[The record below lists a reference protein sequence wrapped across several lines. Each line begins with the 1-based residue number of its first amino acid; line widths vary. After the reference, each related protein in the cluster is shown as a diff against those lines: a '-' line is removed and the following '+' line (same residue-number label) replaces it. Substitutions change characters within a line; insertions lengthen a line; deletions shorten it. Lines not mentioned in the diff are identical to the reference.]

1 VAAAPAAAAERR
13 AGAPHVT
20 SSSRSILALILA
32 AAAWGTGTV
41 VSKRA
46 VAEIPPLTLLPIQLA
61 ASLVVLVVLMR
72 RRRVPLVDPAASS
85 LLGRLGVLNPG
96 LAYALS
102 LLGLAHISASLSV
115 LLWALE
121 PILILVLA
129 AWFLSERVGRV
140 VLLLSAV
147 AVSGMLLVAYQPGT
161 AGNALGVG
169 LTVAG
174 VLCCAI
180 YTIVTRR
187 WIGTSDSTAP
197 VVVAQQAY
205 ALAFGLVVVVVL
217 WLAGGAVR
225 PEVVSVAGWV
235 SAIGSGVLYYG
246 LAYWLYLSALRN
258 VPASFAAASFYLVPV
273 FGLAASFLFLDE
285 RLEPGQ
291 WLGVAIV
298 SFAVIAI
305 LRRTEPQVP
314 ALKPMPSSAIID

>member
-1 VAAAPAAAAERR
+1 
-13 AGAPHVT
+13 VT

-46 VAEIPPLTLLPIQLA
+46 IAEIPPLTLLPMQLA
-61 ASLVVLVVLMR
+61 ASFVVLVVLMR
-72 RRRVPLVDPAASS
+72 WRRVPLVDPAASS

-96 LAYALS
+96 IAYALS

-140 VLLLSAV
+140 VLVLSAV

-197 VVVAQQAY
+197 VVVAQQAH
-205 ALAFGLVVVVVL
+205 ALAFGLVVVVVI

-225 PEVVSVAGWV
+225 PDVVSAAGWV

-273 FGLAASFLFLDE
+273 FGLAASLAFLHE
-285 RLEPGQ
+285 RLDPGQ
-291 WLGVAIV
+291 WLGIAIV
-298 SFAVIAI
+298 SFAVMAI
-305 LRRTEPQVP
+305 LRRTEPQLP
-314 ALKPMPSSAIID
+314 ALNPIPSPETVH

>member
-1 VAAAPAAAAERR
+1 MS
-13 AGAPHVT
+13 
-20 SSSRSILALILA
+20 SSSRSVLALILA
-32 AAAWGTGTV
+32 AASWGTGTV

-46 VAEIPPLTLLPIQLA
+46 VAEIPPLSLLPIQLA
-61 ASLVVLVVLMR
+61 ASLVVLAVLMR
-72 RRRVPLVDPAASS
+72 WRQVPLVDQGASS
-85 LLGRLGVLNPG
+85 VLGRLGVLNPG

-140 VLLLSAV
+140 VLLLSAI

-161 AGNALGVG
+161 SGNALGVG

-197 VVVAQQAY
+197 VVVAQQAH

-225 PEVVSVAGWV
+225 PEAVSALGWM

-273 FGLAASFLFLDE
+273 FGLAASFVFLDE
-285 RLEPGQ
+285 RLDPGQ
-291 WLGVAIV
+291 WLGVAVV

-305 LRRTEPQVP
+305 LRRTDLQLPV
-314 ALKPMPSSAIID
+314 LKPVPSPGVIH

>member
-1 VAAAPAAAAERR
+1 
-13 AGAPHVT
+13 VT
-20 SSSRSILALILA
+20 SLSSRSVLALILA

-61 ASLVVLVVLMR
+61 ASLVVLAVLMR
-72 RRRVPLVDPAASS
+72 WRRVPLVDPAASS
-85 LLGRLGVLNPG
+85 VLGRLGVLNPG

-102 LLGLAHISASLSV
+102 LLGLAHITASLSV

-121 PILILVLA
+121 PILILVFA
-129 AWFLSERVGRV
+129 AWFLSERVGRA
-140 VLLLSAV
+140 VLVLSAI

-161 AGNALGVG
+161 SGNALGVG

-197 VVVAQQAY
+197 VVVAQQAH
-205 ALAFGLVVVVVL
+205 ALAFGLIVVVAL

-225 PEVVSVAGWV
+225 PDAVSAPGWA

-246 LAYWLYLSALRN
+246 VAYWLYLSALRN

-273 FGLAASFLFLDE
+273 FGLGASFLFLGE
-285 RLEPGQ
+285 RLDPGQ
-291 WLGVAIV
+291 WLGIV
-298 SFAVIAI
+298 VVSIAVIAI
-305 LRRTEPQVP
+305 LRRTGPQLPVLRP
-314 ALKPMPSSAIID
+314 IPSPGIVD

>member
-1 VAAAPAAAAERR
+1 MV
-13 AGAPHVT
+13 VT
-20 SSSRSILALILA
+20 SSSSRSGLALILA

-61 ASLVVLVVLMR
+61 SSVVVLVLLMR
-72 RRRVPLVDPAASS
+72 WRRVPLVDPEASS
-85 LLGRLGVLNPG
+85 LLGRLGILNPG

-129 AWFLSERVGRV
+129 ARFLSERVGRV
-140 VLLLSAV
+140 VLVLSLV
-147 AVSGMLLVAYQPGT
+147 AVSGMFLVAYQPGT
-161 AGNALGVG
+161 AGSALGVG

-187 WIGTSDSTAP
+187 WIATSDSTAP
-197 VVVAQQAY
+197 VVLAQQVH
-205 ALAFGLVVVVVL
+205 ALAVSFGVVVVL
-217 WLAGGAVR
+217 WIAGGAAR
-225 PEVVSVAGWV
+225 PDGVSALGWL

-273 FGLAASFLFLDE
+273 FGVAASFVLLNE
-285 RLEPGQ
+285 RLDPGQ
-291 WLGVAIV
+291 WVGVAIV
-298 SFAVIAI
+298 SLAVISI
-305 LRRTEPQVP
+305 LRRTDQNQPLLRP
-314 ALKPMPSSAIID
+314 LPSP

>member
-1 VAAAPAAAAERR
+1 MPATRVIA
-13 AGAPHVT
+13 
-20 SSSRSILALILA
+20 SRSTVALVLA

-61 ASLVVLVVLMR
+61 ASLVLLILLMR
-72 RRRVPLVDPAASS
+72 WRRVPLADASAS
-85 LLGRLGVLNPG
+85 PVLGRLGILNPG

-121 PILILVLA
+121 PIVILVLA
-129 AWFLSERVGRV
+129 AWFLSERVGGV
-140 VLLLSAV
+140 VLLLSLMAV
-147 AVSGMLLVAYQPGT
+147 TGMLLVAYQPGT
-161 AGNALGVG
+161 AGSALGVS

-187 WIGTSDSTAP
+187 WIGTSDETAP
-197 VVVAQQAY
+197 VVVAQQAH
-205 ALAFGLVVVVVL
+205 ALVVALVVVAGL
-217 WLAGGAVR
+217 WLAGGAAL
-225 PEVVSVAGWV
+225 PGAVSTLGWA

-273 FGLAASFLFLDE
+273 FGVTASFGLLGE
-285 RLEPGQ
+285 RLDPGQ
-291 WLGVAIV
+291 WLGVLVV
-298 SFAVIAI
+298 SLAVIGI
-305 LRRTEPQVP
+305 LRRTAP
-314 ALKPMPSSAIID
+314 ARHPLEALPAPG

>member
-1 VAAAPAAAAERR
+1 
-13 AGAPHVT
+13 
-20 SSSRSILALILA
+20 
-32 AAAWGTGTV
+32 V
-41 VSKRA
+41 VSKSA
-46 VAEIPPLTLLPIQLA
+46 VAEIPPLTLLPLQLA
-61 ASLVVLVVLMR
+61 ASLVVLVALMR
-72 RRRVPLVDPAASS
+72 WQRIPLADPSAPA
-85 LLGRLGVLNPG
+85 LLGRLGILNPG

-102 LLGLAHISASLSV
+102 LLGLAHITASMSV

-129 AWFLSERVGRV
+129 AWVLSERVGPV

-147 AVSGMLLVAYQPGT
+147 AVSGLLLVAYQPGT

-187 WIGTSDSTAP
+187 WIAASDSTAP
-197 VVVAQQAY
+197 VVLAQQAH
-205 ALAFGLVVVVVL
+205 ALAVALLVVVVL

-225 PEVVSVAGWV
+225 PEAVSGLGWA

-246 LAYWLYLSALRN
+246 LAYWFYLSALRN

-273 FGLAASFLFLDE
+273 FGVAASFVLLDE

-298 SFAVIAI
+298 SLAVIGI
-305 LRRTEPQVP
+305 LRRMESRSAAWGPVP
-314 ALKPMPSSAIID
+314 S

>member
-1 VAAAPAAAAERR
+1 VAQAAAAE
-13 AGAPHVT
+13 AAIGAPQVIPLVA
-20 SSSRSILALILA
+20 SRSSIALVIA

-61 ASLVVLVVLMR
+61 ASLVVLVLLMR
-72 RRRVPLVDPAASS
+72 WRRVSLTDPGASS
-85 LLGRLGVLNPG
+85 LLGRLGILNPG

-102 LLGLAHISASLSV
+102 LLGLAHITASLSV

-129 AWFLSERVGRV
+129 AWLLSERVGV
-140 VLLLSAV
+140 IVLTLSLV
-147 AVSGMLLVAYQPGT
+147 ALSGMLLVAYQPGT
-161 AGNALGVG
+161 SGNALGVA

-174 VLCCAI
+174 VVCCAI
-180 YTIVTRR
+180 YTIITRR

-197 VVVAQQAY
+197 VVVTQQAH
-205 ALAFGLVVVVVL
+205 ALGFGLVVVVAL
-217 WLAGGAVR
+217 WLVGGAVR
-225 PEVVSVAGWV
+225 PETVSALAWA

-273 FGLAASFLFLDE
+273 FGVTAGFLALGE
-285 RLEPGQ
+285 RLDPGQ

-298 SFAVIAI
+298 SVAVIGI
-305 LRRTEPQVP
+305 LRRTEHDEPVP
-314 ALKPMPSSAIID
+314 AAVRSAALVE

>member
-1 VAAAPAAAAERR
+1 MRLVA
-13 AGAPHVT
+13 
-20 SSSRSILALILA
+20 SRSSLALVLA

-61 ASLVVLVVLMR
+61 ASLVVLVLLMR
-72 RRRVPLVDPAASS
+72 WRQVPLRDPGASS
-85 LLGRLGVLNPG
+85 LLGRLGILNPG

-102 LLGLAHISASLSV
+102 LLGLAHITASLSV

-129 AWFLSERVGRV
+129 AWLLSERVGV
-140 VLLLSAV
+140 IVLAFSLV
-147 AVSGMLLVAYQPGT
+147 AVSGMLLVAYEPGT
-161 AGNALGVG
+161 SGNGLGVA

-174 VLCCAI
+174 VVSCAV
-180 YTIVTRR
+180 YTIITRR

-197 VVVAQQAY
+197 VVLAQQAH
-205 ALAFGLVVVVVL
+205 ALGLSLVVVAFL

-225 PEVVSVAGWV
+225 PDSVSALGWG

-246 LAYWLYLSALRN
+246 LAYWSYLSALRN

-273 FGLAASFLFLDE
+273 FGVTMGFLALGE
-285 RLEPGQ
+285 RLDPGQ

-298 SFAVIAI
+298 SIAVIGI
-305 LRRTEPQVP
+305 LRRTEQDEPGPDAVR
-314 ALKPMPSSAIID
+314 SAVAVE

>member
-1 VAAAPAAAAERR
+1 VS
-13 AGAPHVT
+13 
-20 SSSRSILALILA
+20 SSSRSVLALILA

-61 ASLVVLVVLMR
+61 ASLVVLLLLVRWR
-72 RRRVPLVDPAASS
+72 RIPLADPGASS
-85 LLGRLGVLNPG
+85 VLGRLGVLNPG

-102 LLGLAHISASLSV
+102 LLGLAHITASLSV

-129 AWFLSERVGRV
+129 AWFLRERVGPV
-140 VLLLSAV
+140 ILVLSAV
-147 AVSGMLLVAYQPGT
+147 AVAGMLLVAYQPGT
-161 AGNALGVG
+161 AGNALGVA
-169 LTVAG
+169 LTIAG
-174 VLCCAI
+174 ILCCAV

-197 VVVAQQAY
+197 VVAAQQAH
-205 ALAFGLVVVVVL
+205 ALAFAVVVL
-217 WLAGGAVR
+217 AILWMAGGAVR
-225 PEVVSVAGWV
+225 PEAVSSVGWA

-273 FGLAASFLFLDE
+273 FGVASSFLLLDE
-285 RLEPGQ
+285 RLDPGQ
-291 WLGVAIV
+291 WVGVAIV
-298 SFAVIAI
+298 SAAVIGI
-305 LRRTEPQVP
+305 LRRTEPSGAV
-314 ALKPMPSSAIID
+314 LRPSAAADR

>member
-1 VAAAPAAAAERR
+1 MLSP
-13 AGAPHVT
+13 
-20 SSSRSILALILA
+20 SRSILALILA

-61 ASLVVLVVLMR
+61 ASLVVLVLLLRWR
-72 RRRVPLVDPAASS
+72 RIPIADPAASS

-129 AWFLSERVGRV
+129 AWFLSERVGV
-140 VLLLSAV
+140 MVLGLSLV
-147 AVSGMLLVAYQPGT
+147 AVSGMLLIAYEPGT
-161 AGNALGVG
+161 AGNTTGVA

-174 VLCCAI
+174 VVCCAI

-197 VVVAQQAY
+197 IVVAQQTH
-205 ALAFGLVVVVVL
+205 ALGFGVVIVFAL

-225 PEVVSVAGWV
+225 PEAVSLAGWA

-246 LAYWLYLSALRN
+246 VAYWLYLSALRN

-273 FGLAASFLFLDE
+273 FGVAASFVLLNE
-285 RLEPGQ
+285 RLDPGQ
-291 WLGVAIV
+291 WVGVAVV
-298 SFAVIAI
+298 SVAVVGI
-305 LRRTEPQVP
+305 LRRTEYQASAVAPLQ
-314 ALKPMPSSAIID
+314 PSRPVD

>member
-1 VAAAPAAAAERR
+1 MTRR
-13 AGAPHVT
+13 VT
-20 SSSRSILALILA
+20 VPIASRSVVALILA
-32 AAAWGTGTV
+32 AASWGIGTV

-46 VAEIPPLTLLPIQLA
+46 VAEIPPLTLLPIQLT

-72 RRRVPLVDPAASS
+72 LRRLPLADPSASP
-85 LLGRLGVLNPG
+85 LLGRLGILNPG

-129 AWFLSERVGRV
+129 AWFLSERVGRF
-140 VLLLSAV
+140 VLLLSAI
-147 AVSGMLLVAYQPGT
+147 AVGGMLLVAYQPDT
-161 AGNALGVG
+161 AGSALGVG

-187 WIGTSDSTAP
+187 WIATSDSTAP
-197 VVVAQQAY
+197 VVVAQQAH
-205 ALAFGLVVVVVL
+205 ALAVALVVVVVL

-225 PEVVSVAGWV
+225 PEGVSGLGWA

-246 LAYWLYLSALRN
+246 LAYWFYLSALRN

-273 FGLAASFLFLDE
+273 FGVAASFLLLEE
-285 RLEPGQ
+285 RLDPGQ
-291 WLGVAIV
+291 WLGIAIV
-298 SFAVIAI
+298 SLAVIGI
-305 LRRTEPQVP
+305 LRRTDSRAP
-314 ALKPMPSSAIID
+314 AVRPVLSS

>member
-1 VAAAPAAAAERR
+1 MALGAAAE
-13 AGAPHVT
+13 AGEDAAHVIRVIA
-20 SSSRSILALILA
+20 SRSSLALVLA

-61 ASLVVLVVLMR
+61 ASLVVLVLLMR
-72 RRRVPLVDPAASS
+72 WRQVPLNDPGASS
-85 LLGRLGVLNPG
+85 LLGRLGILNPG

-102 LLGLAHISASLSV
+102 LLGLAHITASLSV

-129 AWFLSERVGRV
+129 AWLLAERVGV
-140 VLLLSAV
+140 IVLTLSLV
-147 AVSGMLLVAYQPGT
+147 AVSGMLLVAYEPGT
-161 AGNALGVG
+161 SGNGLGVA

-174 VLCCAI
+174 VVCCAF
-180 YTIVTRR
+180 YTIITRR

-197 VVVAQQAY
+197 VVLAQQAH
-205 ALAFGLVVVVVL
+205 ALGFSLVVVALL

-225 PEVVSVAGWV
+225 PDSV
-235 SAIGSGVLYYG
+235 SALGWASAVGSGVLYYG
-246 LAYWLYLSALRN
+246 LAYWFYLSALRT

-273 FGLAASFLFLDE
+273 IGVTMGFLVLGE
-285 RLEPGQ
+285 RLDPGQ

-298 SFAVIAI
+298 SIAVIGI
-305 LRRTEPQVP
+305 LRRTEQDEPRRDAVR
-314 ALKPMPSSAIID
+314 SAAVVE